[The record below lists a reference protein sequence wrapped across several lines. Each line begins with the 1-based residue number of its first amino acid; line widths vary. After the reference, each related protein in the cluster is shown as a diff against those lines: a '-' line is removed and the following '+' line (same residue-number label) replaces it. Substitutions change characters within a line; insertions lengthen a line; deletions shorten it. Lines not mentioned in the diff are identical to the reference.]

1 LRWILCGLVV
11 AVAAGCGTESREAP
25 TIDRAFAIDW
35 HDRASSVAIAYT
47 ARRLTL
53 GDGRWSAEVT
63 VHNGTGKPLYEA
75 IWEPAGSNGVTWNG
89 PALVYSGLDVLGT
102 RRLIYLPADVEQPK
116 MPFPLRDGATW
127 RGTIGGR
134 LPTTPALPRRR
145 QIWLRYPVF
154 GVGQP
159 PEASTLPP
167 VQWISEKAVE
177 L

>member
-1 LRWILCGLVV
+1 LRWILCGLTV
-11 AVAAGCGTESREAP
+11 AVAAGCGTQGRDAP
-25 TIDRAFAIDW
+25 TVDRAFAIEW

-47 ARRLTL
+47 TRRLIL
-53 GDGRWSAEVT
+53 RNGRWSAQVT

-75 IWEPAGSNGVTWNG
+75 EWEPPGSNGVTWNG
-89 PALVYSGLDVLGT
+89 PALVYSGLDVLGN
-102 RRLIYLPADVEQPK
+102 RRLIYLPADTEQPK
-116 MPFPLRDGATW
+116 LPLPLPDGATW

-145 QIWLRYPVF
+145 EIWLRYPVF

-159 PEASTLPP
+159 PEASQLPP